1 MNDTDNRFANLSD
14 VEFKN
19 AATYAAMMIE
29 RHGFVYV
36 TLSPGDGT
44 RYEISLASPPTGYQH
59 DRYKFWTRDGETQPL
74 TFQQRFSGTYFVATH
89 LRMYRWEGTE
99 LGDWGYVH
107 EKWTAGRAGTDEWT
121 ARVLHRFLNEL
132 APLLPARPAVQP

>member
-74 TFQQRFSGTYFVATH
+74 TFQPS
-89 LRMYRWEGTE
+89 RMKRSDSSWQMS
-99 LGDWGYVH
+99 L
-107 EKWTAGRAGTDEWT
+107 
-121 ARVLHRFLNEL
+121 L
-132 APLLPARPAVQP
+132 APRIVTFMASPSLA